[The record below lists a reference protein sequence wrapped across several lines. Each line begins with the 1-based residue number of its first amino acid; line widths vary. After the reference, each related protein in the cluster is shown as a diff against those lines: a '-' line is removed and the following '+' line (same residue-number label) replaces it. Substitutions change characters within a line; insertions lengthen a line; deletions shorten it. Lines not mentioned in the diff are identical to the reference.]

1 MTFYRWCMRSGAA
14 ILFVIA
20 LVQLVI
26 GLIGPIHALLTTT
39 GRMASD
45 LGYSPE
51 VYPSQALQLQ
61 LQLLLSAFTTAALP
75 FFGALVI
82 NRLDRRARTADETEP
97 FE

>member
-1 MTFYRWCMRSGAA
+1 MTFYRWSMRYGAA

-26 GLIGPIHALLTTT
+26 GLIGPVHMLLTTT

-45 LGYSPE
+45 LGYTPDR
-51 VYPSQALQLQ
+51 PSMQLELQLQ
-61 LQLLLSAFTTAALP
+61 LVMNAITTAALP
-75 FFGALVI
+75 LFGALVI
-82 NRLDRRARTADETEP
+82 NRLDRQTAPKNEAEP

>member
-1 MTFYRWCMRSGAA
+1 MNFYRWSMRYGAA

-20 LVQLVI
+20 LLQLVI
-26 GLIGPIHALLTTT
+26 GLIGPIHMLLSTT

-45 LGYSPE
+45 LGYTPDR
-51 VYPSQALQLQ
+51 PSMQLELQLQ
-61 LQLLLSAFTTAALP
+61 MVMNAFTTAALP

-82 NRLDRRARTADETEP
+82 NRLDRRTAPKDDTEP

>member
-1 MTFYRWCMRSGAA
+1 MSFYRWCMRYGAA

-20 LVQLVI
+20 LVQLVV
-26 GLIGPIHALLTTT
+26 GLIGPIHLLLTTT

-45 LGYSPE
+45 LGYTPDRSP
-51 VYPSQALQLQ
+51 LQLEMH
-61 LQLLLSAFTTAALP
+61 LQMVVSALGAAAWP

-82 NRLDRRARTADETEP
+82 NRLDRWIRPADEAEP

>member
-1 MTFYRWCMRSGAA
+1 MSFYRWCMRYGAG
-14 ILFVIA
+14 ILFVVA

-26 GLIGPIHALLTTT
+26 GLIGPIRMLLQTT

-45 LGYSPE
+45 LGYTPDGSP
-51 VYPSQALQLQ
+51 LQLELH
-61 LQLLLSAFTTAALP
+61 LQMLLTAITTAAFT

-82 NRLDRRARTADETEP
+82 NRLDRRTRPADETEP

>member
-1 MTFYRWCMRSGAA
+1 MTFYRWCMRYGAG

-26 GLIGPIHALLTTT
+26 GLIGPIHMLLTTT

-45 LGYSPE
+45 LGYTPDR
-51 VYPSQALQLQ
+51 PSMQLELHLQMVLN
-61 LQLLLSAFTTAALP
+61 AFTTAALP
-75 FFGALVI
+75 LFGALVI
-82 NRLDRRARTADETEP
+82 NRLDRRVRPQDEAEP

>member
-1 MTFYRWCMRSGAA
+1 MNFYRWCMRNGAA

-26 GLIGPIHALLTTT
+26 GLIGPIHMLLTTT

-45 LGYSPE
+45 LGYTPDRSP
-51 VYPSQALQLQ
+51 LQLEMH
-61 LQLLLSAFTTAALP
+61 LQMVVSALAAAAWPL
-75 FFGALVI
+75 FGALVI
-82 NRLDRRARTADETEP
+82 NRLDRRARPADETEP